1 MRNRDQK
8 IESGDQST
16 NNQAGRDI
24 IFNNHND
31 ELFSYEDIKNISL
44 DVFKENFYELSEQA
58 QAKVNERAEVLIDRI
73 LDKLKI
79 LELTEEK
86 LSEKISNP
94 DVQYALIN
102 AQKQYAR
109 SGEENSLEM
118 LTELLVQRFSA
129 NENSL
134 KKIVVNEA
142 IEVMTKITP
151 DQINNL
157 TLLFLVKSC
166 KSVNVRALFDLIYKL
181 YEKYGNYTEK
191 STAFYEHLQY
201 AGLLTNDILT
211 SNHQPLGYLMSKN
224 YPEDLDTNIAN
235 VEYKDIDMKVREM
248 FDDRSYYVFN
258 SWNESKIQDYS
269 LTSVGKVIAISN
281 FNNLFNAKLDLN
293 VWIKD

>member
-1 MRNRDQK
+1 MKNKKQ
-8 IESGDQST
+8 ELTTGNYST
-16 NNQAGRDI
+16 NNQAGGDLTVT
-24 IFNNHND
+24 NNYEGKSYD
-31 ELFSYEDIKNISL
+31 EIKAISL
-44 DVFKENFYELSEQA
+44 DVFKENFYKLSEQA
-58 QAKVNERAEVLIDRI
+58 QGKVNERAEILIDRI

-86 LSEKISNP
+86 LSQKISNP

-109 SGEENSLEM
+109 SGEDSSLEM

-129 NENSL
+129 NEDSL
-134 KKIVVNEA
+134 KKIVINEA

-166 KSVNVRALFDLIYKL
+166 KLANVNILFDLIYEL
-181 YEKYGNYTEK
+181 YEKFGNYTEK
-191 STAFYEHLQY
+191 SIDFYEHLQY
-201 AGLLTNDILT
+201 TGLLTNDIFT
-211 SNHQPLGYLMSKN
+211 TNHQPLGYLMSKD
-224 YPEDLDTNIAN
+224 YPEDLDKHVAN
-235 VEYKDIDMKVREM
+235 VVYKDLDMKVREV
-248 FDDRSYYVFN
+248 FDDRSYYVFK

-281 FNNLFNAKLDLN
+281 FNNLFNAKLNLSI
-293 VWIKD
+293 WIKN